1 MELNLILILKA
12 VIIAIVEGITE
23 FIPVSSTGHM
33 IIVGDLINFKGNFA
47 NIFSIV
53 IQLGAILA
61 IVVLYWEKLFSSVKE
76 LFIAIGTIF
85 GNIMNNITKKGR
97 VKNLNYKQ
105 RTSIKFWK
113 NIIVATIPAMILGL
127 LFDDLIDK
135 YLFNSLTV
143 AIGLFV
149 GGFLLLLTEKPLK
162 KKQKTMDIDGINS
175 AQALKVGVFQ
185 CLAMWPGMSRSSST
199 IIGGWFGGISTV
211 AATEFSFFL
220 AIPVMVGASGLKIF
234 KNLNGITSGEWLVL
248 AIGFLVAFIVALIV
262 VDKFVNY
269 LKKKPMKTFAIYRI
283 FVSIILFVLIFTN
296 VISL

>member
-61 IVVLYWEKLFSSVKE
+61 IVVLYWDKLFGSVKE
-76 LFIAIGTIF
+76 LFSAMGTIF
-85 GNIMNNITKKGR
+85 GNISRKGK

-105 RTSIKFWK
+105 RNSIKFWK
-113 NIIVATIPAMILGL
+113 NIIIATIPAMILGL

-149 GGFLLLLTEKPLK
+149 GGFLLLLTERPLK

-220 AIPVMVGASGLKIF
+220 AIPVMIGASGLKIF

-283 FVSIILFVLIFTN
+283 FVSIILFVLIFAN

>member
-61 IVVLYWEKLFSSVKE
+61 IVVLYWDKLFGSVKE
-76 LFIAIGTIF
+76 LFSAMGTIF
-85 GNIMNNITKKGR
+85 GNISRKGK

-105 RTSIKFWK
+105 RNSIKFWK
-113 NIIVATIPAMILGL
+113 NIIIATIPAMILGL

-220 AIPVMVGASGLKIF
+220 AIPVMIGASGLKIF

-248 AIGFLVAFIVALIV
+248 AIGFIVAFIVALIV

-283 FVSIILFVLIFTN
+283 FVSIILFVLIFAN